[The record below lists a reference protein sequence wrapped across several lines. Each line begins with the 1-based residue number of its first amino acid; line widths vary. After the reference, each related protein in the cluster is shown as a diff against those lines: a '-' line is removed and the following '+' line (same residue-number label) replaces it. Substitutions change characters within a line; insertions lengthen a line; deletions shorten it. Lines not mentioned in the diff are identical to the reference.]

1 MKPVITERGAALSL
15 TKLIRDMRREKK
27 LSQGYLADEAGVHI
41 NTVSRM
47 EAGKDV
53 MLSVFERVADALGY
67 EVELLPKETTNEQNR
82 IIHNKE
88 AVRRGTRDSRHG
100 PRS

>member
-1 MKPVITERGAALSL
+1 MSL

-27 LSQGYLADEAGVHI
+27 LSQGHLAHESGVHI

-67 EVELLPKETTNEQNR
+67 EVELLPKEITSEQNEVA
-82 IIHNKE
+82 HDKK
-88 AVRRGTRDSRHG
+88 AVRGRARNS
-100 PRS
+100 

>member
-1 MKPVITERGAALSL
+1 MSL

-27 LSQGYLADEAGVHI
+27 LSQEHLAHEAGVHI

-47 EAGKDV
+47 ETGKDV

-67 EVELLPKETTNEQNR
+67 EVELLPKEITSEQNE
-82 IIHNKE
+82 IAHDKK
-88 AVRRGTRDSRHG
+88 AVRGRARNS
-100 PRS
+100 

>member
-1 MKPVITERGAALSL
+1 MSL

-27 LSQGYLADEAGVHI
+27 LSQGYLAHEAGVHI
-41 NTVSRM
+41 NTISRM

-67 EVELLPKETTNEQNR
+67 EVELLPKETTSEQNQ
-82 IIHNKE
+82 ITHDKK
-88 AVRRGTRDSRHG
+88 AVRGRTRNS
-100 PRS
+100 